1 MHGERTEL
9 YGQQHLVTKAVSN
22 TVHQILFKSTYSWK
36 RYHMLHKVTIQ
47 NTLFIYPANVYLLD
61 GLEVCPLNVS
71 DLRSLDY
78 SCYQQTFYEA
88 FQDKYVTDAVTV
100 CQAYFD
106 FDYPAYYD

>member
-1 MHGERTEL
+1 MLL
-9 YGQQHLVTKAVSN
+9 Y
-22 TVHQILFKSTYSWK
+22 
-36 RYHMLHKVTIQ
+36 
-47 NTLFIYPANVYLLD
+47 
-61 GLEVCPLNVS
+61 GLEVCLLNIS
-71 DLRSLDY
+71 DLRSLDD